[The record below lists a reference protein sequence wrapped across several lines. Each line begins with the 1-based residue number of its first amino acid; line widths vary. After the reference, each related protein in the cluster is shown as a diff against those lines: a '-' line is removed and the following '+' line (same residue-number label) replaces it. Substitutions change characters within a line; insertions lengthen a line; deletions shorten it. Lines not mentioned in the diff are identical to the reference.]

1 MKSVR
6 ISRSSAALRQLSLG
20 VDAKQLMEQ
29 VVSRANMDRAWLRV
43 KSNRGAPGVDGV
55 TIADY
60 PAIARATWPS
70 VKTALL
76 EGRYVPSPV
85 RCVSIPKPSGGERM
99 LGIPTVQDRLIQQA
113 ILQVLTP
120 LLDPTFSDSS
130 FGFRPGRSA
139 HGAVKQVKAYV
150 HDGFKYAVDLDL
162 EKFFDR
168 VQHDVLMRL
177 LALRI
182 RDRRLLRVIGRFLRA
197 DTTLGEVATPREEGT
212 PQGGPLSPLLAN
224 VLLHELDVE
233 LERRGLRFAR
243 YADDLL
249 ILVKSRRAGHRV
261 MGSVQR
267 WLHDRLR
274 LVVNEKKSQVALVDR
289 CAFLGFVVTGGRV
302 KISKPAKTAFKK
314 RVRELTNRS
323 RGTSFSRYLSELN
336 AYTNGWIGYFGLSD
350 VWRDWRMWDEWLR
363 RRLRLVLLKHWKRPW
378 TRYKN
383 LLALGATR
391 WQASRVLRSRKGPWR
406 LSKTLVVDAALSARW
421 FDAQGLLRLE
431 NRWFALAHLR

>member
-1 MKSVR
+1 
-6 ISRSSAALRQLSLG
+6 
-20 VDAKQLMEQ
+20 MEQ
-29 VVSRANMDRAWLRV
+29 VVSRANMERAWRRV
-43 KSNRGAPGVDGV
+43 KSNRGAPGVDDV
-55 TIADY
+55 TIASY
-60 PAIARATWPS
+60 PAIARTAWPS
-70 VKTALL
+70 VKSALL

-85 RCVSIPKPSGGERM
+85 RSVSIPKPSGGERT

-113 ILQVLTP
+113 LLQVLTP

-139 HGAVKQVKAYV
+139 HGAVKQVRAYV
-150 HDGFKYAVDLDL
+150 GEGYKYAVDLDL

-182 RDRRLLRVIGRFLRA
+182 RDRRVLRVIGRFLRA
-197 DTTLGEVATPREEGT
+197 DMTLGETVTPRREGT

-249 ILVKSRRAGHRV
+249 ILVRSRRAGHRV
-261 MGSVQR
+261 MESVQR
-267 WLHDRLR
+267 WLDTELR
-274 LVVNEKKSQVALVDR
+274 LVVNEEKSQVAPVDR
-289 CAFLGFVVTGGRV
+289 CAFLGFVVVGRRV
-302 KISKPAKTAFKK
+302 KISAPSKTAFKK
-314 RVRELTNRS
+314 RIRELTNRS
-323 RGTSFSRYLSELN
+323 RGISFARYVAEVN
-336 AYTNGWIGYFGLSD
+336 AFTNGWIGYFGLSD
-350 VWRDWRMWDEWLR
+350 VWRHWRAWDEWIH

-378 TRYKN
+378 TRFKN
-383 LLALGATR
+383 LLSLGATR
-391 WQASRVLRSRKGPWR
+391 RQAYRILRSRRGPWR
-406 LSKTLVVDAALSARW
+406 LSRTFVVNAALSCRW